1 MYLIFISLFFLF
13 CLFLLTYISEYSIHG
28 QNGTLSAPSV
38 SDSNLRVELVAQN
51 LDFPTGI
58 DFLGKDDFLLSEKD
72 TGNVYRIFNGNV
84 TGPLIHIDVGSKDE
98 RGLLGIAISKNEN
111 TSSQDNSSVYLYYTL
126 CSKDKITHS
135 QDCGNFIYKYQ
146 LDFKSNKLI
155 DPKLIVSLPGL
166 PGPSHNGGKLLT
178 DKQKNLFVTIGDLQT
193 TKFNQNMK
201 GYDTKAQNIINGTFP
216 DGRAGILR
224 ITQDGKPNGTGILGD
239 NYPLNMYYA
248 YGIKNSF
255 GIGIDSLT
263 GNLWD
268 TENGP
273 QFGDEI
279 NLVKPGFNSGWEKVQ
294 GFWKLNQIR
303 EKEGVFNDSS
313 KEVEFV
319 DFNGKGKYSNP
330 EFVWD
335 RPVVPTALVF
345 LNSEKLGQHY
355 KNDMFVGSGEKG
367 TIFHFDLTPKRESL
381 DLNGTLADLVN
392 SKEDDSSKIHF
403 GENFGVITDLKV
415 GPDGYLYVVSG
426 SPGGV
431 VFRIVPSSK

>member
-1 MYLIFISLFFLF
+1 MLF
-13 CLFLLTYISEYSIHG
+13 CLFLLTYNVEYSIHG
-28 QNGTLSAPSV
+28 QNVTISAPSLR
-38 SDSNLRVELVAQN
+38 DSNHKVELVVRN

-58 DFLGKDDFLLSEKD
+58 DFLGKDDFLISEKD
-72 TGNVYRIFNGNV
+72 TGNVKRILNGNV
-84 TGPLIHIDVGSKDE
+84 TGPLVHIDVGSKDE
-98 RGLLGIAISKNEN
+98 RGLLGIAISKYEN
-111 TSSQDNSSVYLYYTL
+111 NSSLDNSFVYLYYTQCL
-126 CSKDKITHS
+126 KNKITHS
-135 QDCGNFIYKYQ
+135 QDCRNFIYKYQ
-146 LDFKSNKLI
+146 LDFKNNKLI

-166 PGPSHNGGKLLT
+166 PGPSHNGGKLLI

-224 ITQDGKPNGTGILGD
+224 ITQDGKPNGIGILGD
-239 NYPLNMYYA
+239 KYPLNIYYA

-255 GIGIDSLT
+255 GIGIDTLT

-294 GFWKLNQIR
+294 GIWKLNQIR
-303 EKEGVFNDSS
+303 EKEGILNDSS
-313 KEVEFV
+313 EEVEFV

-335 RPVVPTALVF
+335 KPVVPTALVF
-345 LNSEKLGQHY
+345 LNSDKLGQQY
-355 KNDMFVGSGEKG
+355 KNDMFVGSAKKG
-367 TIFHFDLTPKRESL
+367 TLFHFDLTSKRESL
-381 DLNGTLADLVN
+381 DLSGTLADLVN

-426 SPGGV
+426 SPEGAV
-431 VFRIVPSSK
+431 YRIVPRSK